1 MAAFDN
7 TAPVV
12 SPIQSGLWAS
22 VRFAL
27 TAGGTDPLTIAN
39 GDTVDGLTVS
49 TGDRFVCVGTRA
61 DAGIYVVGASAS
73 TRATDANEASEFVPH
88 RAVDV
93 TSGNASN
100 VGRWV
105 HRTTA
110 AITLGTTPL
119 TFSKLSA
126 ESETIAA
133 SGFNNTAPSAAS
145 IF

>member
-7 TAPVV
+7 TAPVL
-12 SPIQSGLWAS
+12 SPIQSGLWAA

-39 GDTVDGLTVS
+39 GGTVDGLTAV

-61 DAGIYVVGASAS
+61 DAGIYVVGASTS
-73 TRATDANEASEFVPH
+73 TRATDADEAAEFVAH

-93 TSGNASN
+93 TAGSADN

-105 HRTTA
+105 HKTTA
-110 AITLGTTPL
+110 PITLGTTAL

-126 ESETIAA
+126 DEETLSSSTFDNTGPSSA
-133 SGFNNTAPSAAS
+133 SLS
-145 IF
+145 